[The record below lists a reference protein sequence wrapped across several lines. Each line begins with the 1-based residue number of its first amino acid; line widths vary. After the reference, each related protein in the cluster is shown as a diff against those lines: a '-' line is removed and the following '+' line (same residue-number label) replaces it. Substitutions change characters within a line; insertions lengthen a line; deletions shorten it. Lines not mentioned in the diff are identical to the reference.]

1 VDLIMDVEIV
11 IMDKCMEINAHV
23 DVNAA
28 AYLNAKKRNAKK
40 RNANVKE

>member
-1 VDLIMDVEIV
+1 VA
-11 IMDKCMEINAHV
+11 INAHVDV

-28 AYLNAKKRNAKK
+28 AYVNANAKKRNAKK

>member
-1 VDLIMDVEIV
+1 VAIKAHVD
-11 IMDKCMEINAHV
+11 V

-28 AYLNAKKRNAKK
+28 AYVNAKKRNAKKRNAKK